1 MAIKRLRYFD
11 NQFLVEADFTDEQKY
26 HLDMRRRLNRAL
38 HSFGIAAG
46 LEVVKKTN
54 KIVTV
59 KPGTAIDNLGR
70 EMVIET
76 AQDVDLS
83 GIVTPAP
90 QIFITIAYA
99 EQPTDPI
106 TTTGVPNP
114 NTRFTEEPLI
124 ATVVTSTIN
133 ETPPPSDGSVV
144 LLASFPL
151 VGGNVPGNVN
161 DALDGGVR
169 KIVGPSID
177 GVSNPGGDIDLVAGS
192 GIAITPDQANRRI
205 TIASTGVQGLVS
217 VDGVSNPGGNVDL
230 IQSQAI
236 TITPDD
242 ANNRITIGENHS
254 TQTGN
259 VHGLTAANLQTIGA
273 LLATQYDL
281 RQRAQATLSLNQT
294 NTAGPRSVNVPFQ
307 PRFVLALG
315 SISVTLSGRQYGGV
329 TTGVFETATG
339 FQQGQQVGI
348 TLSSS
353 VSDWIVRGSLFGGL
367 CSGNFFDVTTLN
379 PRPSETLSLSIT
391 GTSPTSITLQFDRT
405 VPAGSVALSGFIMT
419 LFMLVMG

>member
-1 MAIKRLRYFD
+1 
-11 NQFLVEADFTDEQKY
+11 
-26 HLDMRRRLNRAL
+26 
-38 HSFGIAAG
+38 
-46 LEVVKKTN
+46 
-54 KIVTV
+54 
-59 KPGTAIDNLGR
+59 
-70 EMVIET
+70 
-76 AQDVDLS
+76 
-83 GIVTPAP
+83 
-90 QIFITIAYA
+90 
-99 EQPTDPI
+99 
-106 TTTGVPNP
+106 
-114 NTRFTEEPLI
+114 
-124 ATVVTSTIN
+124 
-133 ETPPPSDGSVV
+133 
-144 LLASFPL
+144 
-151 VGGNVPGNVN
+151 
-161 DALDGGVR
+161 
-169 KIVGPSID
+169 
-177 GVSNPGGDIDLVAGS
+177 
-192 GIAITPDQANRRI
+192 
-205 TIASTGVQGLVS
+205 
-217 VDGVSNPGGNVDL
+217 
-230 IQSQAI
+230 
-236 TITPDD
+236 
-242 ANNRITIGENHS
+242 
-254 TQTGN
+254 